1 MYPYYP
7 YLGKRKECRERPLAF
22 PPQHQDRQPGL
33 EYVMDPP
40 PISENPAVRGSGKLR
55 GKVALV
61 TGGDSGIGRAA
72 AIAFAREGADVAI
85 AYLDEH
91 QDAAETRDR
100 VEALGRAC
108 LVLPADLRLESECR
122 RAVGRVAD
130 RFGRLDVLVCNHGV
144 QFVQKDIRDITPA
157 QLADTF
163 QTNIISYF
171 YLVQAALPHLERG
184 SSIIHTASIT
194 AYQGAADLLDY
205 SATKGAVVSL
215 TRSLAKNLAGKGI
228 RVNAVAPGP
237 VWTPLQPASRG
248 AGEVETFGTE
258 TPMGRAGQPFEMAE
272 GYVYLASDDSAFMTG
287 QVLHIDGGSFGY
299 S

>member
-7 YLGKRKECRERPLAF
+7 YLGRRKECREAALAF

-33 EYVMDPP
+33 EAVMDPP
-40 PISENPAVRGSGKLR
+40 PISENPAVGGSRKLR

-91 QDAAETRDR
+91 QDAAGTRDR

-122 RAVGRVAD
+122 RAVGRVVD

-163 QTNIISYF
+163 QTNVISYF

-205 SATKGAVVSL
+205 SAAKGAVVSL
-215 TRSLAKNLAGKGI
+215 TRSLAKNLAGQGI

-237 VWTPLQPASRG
+237 VWTPLQPASRSAG
-248 AGEVETFGTE
+248 AVETFGTE

>member
-1 MYPYYP
+1 M
-7 YLGKRKECRERPLAF
+7 
-22 PPQHQDRQPGL
+22 
-33 EYVMDPP
+33 
-40 PISENPAVRGSGKLR
+40 
-55 GKVALV
+55 
-61 TGGDSGIGRAA
+61 
-72 AIAFAREGADVAI
+72 
-85 AYLDEH
+85 
-91 QDAAETRDR
+91 
-100 VEALGRAC
+100 
-108 LVLPADLRLESECR
+108 LPADLRLESECR
-122 RAVGRVAD
+122 RAVGRVMD

-163 QTNIISYF
+163 QTNVISYF

-215 TRSLAKNLAGKGI
+215 TRSLAKNLAGQGI

-237 VWTPLQPASRG
+237 VWTPLQPASRSAG
-248 AGEVETFGTE
+248 AVETFGTE